1 MGDVVKPRDLHI
13 PAPYQTNKNTT
24 ESWAGKEVGVGVII
38 AMEVVVV

>member
-1 MGDVVKPRDLHI
+1 MGDVVKHRDLQI
-13 PAPYQTNKNTT
+13 PVYQTNKNTP